1 MMIWG
6 IASQDWVSVH
16 FHATCYELWEAERLA
31 LSRKDGGGPT

>member
-6 IASQDWVSVH
+6 IASVSVH
-16 FHATCYELWEAERLA
+16 FHATCYELWEVERLA